1 MKTDVIED
9 ILKPVKDKGIPVKH
23 MFYTGQKDPYITYQF
38 YNEYGEAFSENR
50 EIATMYSVQV
60 DIFTR
65 GEVEDLYKEIL
76 DLMVSAGWFRIYAM
90 DLYEPDT
97 KLLHKAARFQFAEE
111 CP

>member
-111 CP
+111 RP

>member
-76 DLMVSAGWFRIYAM
+76 GLMVSAGWFRIYAM

>member
-50 EIATMYSVQV
+50 EIATMYSVQM

-76 DLMVSAGWFRIYAM
+76 DLMVSAGWYRIYAM
-90 DLYEPDT
+90 ELYEPDT
-97 KLLHKAARFQFAEE
+97 KLKHKIIRFQYAEE
-111 CP
+111 HS